1 MVKPQRTKVI
11 DALHRSRM
19 RPYLDATQ
27 QNEKRA
33 LALYR
38 WHSELTAAC
47 QPVLGA
53 TEVIL
58 RNAMDRRLQDWNNEE
73 TGGTHSWLLSDPVA
87 PLRSLSAG
95 KRKEANER
103 ARKAFKNRPTSHR
116 RYGQAITHDDVL
128 AQVTFGLWKELLP
141 NHQPGAGNTTEN
153 NNRMRLWREALEP
166 TFPNVNDPDGETTFW
181 RVAHVHSLRNRV
193 SHMES
198 ILDIDVLDII
208 QDSFDL
214 LKSIDQGV
222 ANWITGASKVKTV
235 FRDKPKV

>member
-1 MVKPQRTKVI
+1 MVKSKRTKVI

-19 RPYLDATQ
+19 RPYLDAAN

-47 QPVLGA
+47 QTVLGA

-58 RNAMDRRLQDWNNEE
+58 RNAMDRRLQNWNNEVC
-73 TGGTHSWLLSDPVA
+73 GGTQSWLLTDPAA

-95 KRKEANER
+95 KRKEANDR

-116 RYGQAITHDDVL
+116 RYGQAVTHDDVL

-141 NHQPGAGNTTEN
+141 NHQPGAGNSTEN
-153 NNRMRLWREALEP
+153 ANRMRLWREALES
-166 TFPNVNDPDGETTFW
+166 TFPNVADPDGEITFW
-181 RVAHVHSLRNRV
+181 RVTHVHRLRNRV

-198 ILDIDVLDII
+198 ILDIDVLDIV
-208 QDSFDL
+208 QNAFDL
-214 LKSIDQGV
+214 LRSIDQDV
-222 ANWITGASKVKTV
+222 ADWLTGASRVKTV
-235 FRDKPKV
+235 FRDKPEV